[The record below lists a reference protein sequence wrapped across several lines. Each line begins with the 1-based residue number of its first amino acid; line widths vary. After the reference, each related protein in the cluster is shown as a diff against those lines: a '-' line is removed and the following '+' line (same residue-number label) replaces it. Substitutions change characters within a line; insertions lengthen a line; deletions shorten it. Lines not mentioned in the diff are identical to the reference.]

1 MLSDN
6 RFKSY
11 EKFYEIFSFHLLLLV
26 VLRGGV
32 FGDVF
37 GDELDH
43 EQGDM
48 LVVTVNSGDTI
59 S

>member
-6 RFKSY
+6 GFKSY
-11 EKFYEIFSFHLLLLV
+11 EKCYEIFSVHLLLLV
-26 VLRGGV
+26 VMRGGKL
-32 FGDVF
+32 
-37 GDELDH
+37 GDELGAEH
-43 EQGDM
+43 GDM